1 MRVFRGDQT
10 KDHHAVVGYFAQ
22 GLEGTGARIVILEQQ
37 PLSTQVPK
45 NWLRDKVV
53 STLDQPAAPLITP
66 AQVKAERDLG
76 ESAMRA

>member
-45 NWLRDKVV
+45 NGLRDKVV
-53 STLDQPAAPLITP
+53 STLDQPTCMSRIRYPMTSWNA
-66 AQVKAERDLG
+66 
-76 ESAMRA
+76 